1 MEEAAN
7 DNLSFGFRLALD
19 CLRFIDEVTYV
30 DPAAY
35 TDCPG
40 LIGSCDLVDPA
51 SPVRRDD

>member
-1 MEEAAN
+1 MEAAN
-7 DNLSFGFRLALD
+7 DNLNVGFRLALN
-19 CLRFIDEVTYV
+19 CLRFLDENTYV

-51 SPVRRDD
+51 SPIRRDD